1 MIWMP
6 NVRPLINPQ
15 LARRSDPEIQMCVD
29 KDRSDAADLK
39 FLDCC
44 KLATVQ
50 INLRNI
56 PPGIGRTPFS
66 DGDIVASGDFQMNNR
81 LISTFCGCVFIVARS
96 GVACAA
102 DMAFKTPATA
112 CAGL

>member
-6 NVRPLINPQ
+6 NVRPLVNPQ

-29 KDRSDAADLK
+29 KDRSDAADSK

-50 INLRNI
+50 IRNT
-56 PPGIGRTPFS
+56 PLGIGRTPS
-66 DGDIVASGDFQMNNR
+66 RRVFQE
-81 LISTFCGCVFIVARS
+81 
-96 GVACAA
+96 
-102 DMAFKTPATA
+102 P
-112 CAGL
+112 

>member
-56 PPGIGRTPFS
+56 P
-66 DGDIVASGDFQMNNR
+66 
-81 LISTFCGCVFIVARS
+81 
-96 GVACAA
+96 
-102 DMAFKTPATA
+102 
-112 CAGL
+112 